1 MPSMT
6 RDASRAFNETIIAE
20 FRANGGRIGGA
31 LAGTPMILLHH
42 RGARSGIERVTPLA
56 CHPLGNGRYAIV
68 AANGGSRT
76 HPAWYHNLL
85 AHPQITVEYG
95 AETEHGAETFAATAT
110 ALHGAHRT
118 ALWPTITARYPDV
131 HRFQS
136 HTTRQIPVLLLTRH
150 EQ

>member
-1 MPSMT
+1 MPSTT
-6 RDASRAFNETIIAE
+6 RDASRALNETIIAE
-20 FRANGGRIGGA
+20 FRLNGGCVGGA

-95 AETEHGAETFAATAT
+95 AETFAATAT

-118 ALWPTITARYPDV
+118 ALWPTITARYPDID
-131 HRFQS
+131 RFQS